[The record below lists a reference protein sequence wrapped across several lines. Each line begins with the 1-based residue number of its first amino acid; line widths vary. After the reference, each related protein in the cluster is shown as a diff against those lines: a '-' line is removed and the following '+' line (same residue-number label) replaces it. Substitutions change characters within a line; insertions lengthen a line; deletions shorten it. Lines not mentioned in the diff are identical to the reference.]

1 LDLARASTGRQL
13 TTALAHASRLDPLS
27 PEIATFKSE
36 LGSQGGIS
44 ITAAGAKP

>member
-1 LDLARASTGRQL
+1 MDLARASAGKQQAA
-13 TTALAHASRLDPLS
+13 ALARASKLDPLS

-44 ITAAGAKP
+44 ITATGAKP